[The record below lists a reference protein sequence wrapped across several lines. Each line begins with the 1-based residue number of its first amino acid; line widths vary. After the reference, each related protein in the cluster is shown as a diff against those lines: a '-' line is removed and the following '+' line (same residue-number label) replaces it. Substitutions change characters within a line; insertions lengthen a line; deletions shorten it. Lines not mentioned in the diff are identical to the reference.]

1 MRYLILILLLG
12 GSLSSHAQLKSYI
25 IGIKGD
31 TLNKVDASGKK
42 QGKWVVKMPSLRGEP
57 GYEEE
62 GVYVD
67 DRKEGP
73 WRRYSGGGD
82 LLAIENMR
90 WGYKDG
96 LSQYFSG
103 FGQLLRDERWKALNP
118 DKQYDTVQIEDI
130 DKPDHYKNVILKNE
144 GASVKHGRW
153 QTYDPITGLIVKTEQ
168 FTLGSSDIKKSE
180 VTAAAT
186 EKKSVA
192 KPKEVLEFEKKN
204 AGKKKIKVKDGST
217 GL

>member
-1 MRYLILILLLG
+1 MRNFLFIIFIGLG
-12 GSLSSHAQLKSYI
+12 FSSQAQLKSYI

-31 TLNKVDASGKK
+31 TLNKVDANGKK
-42 QGKWVVKMPSLRGEP
+42 QGKWVVKMPALRGEA
-57 GYEEE
+57 GYDEE
-62 GVYVD
+62 GVYID

-73 WRRYSGGGD
+73 WRRYSGVGD

-96 LSQYFSG
+96 VSQYFSG

-118 DKQYDTVQIEDI
+118 DKQYDTVEIEDI
-130 DKPDHYKNVILKNE
+130 DKPDHYKKVILKNE
-144 GASVKHGRW
+144 GASVRHGRW
-153 QTYDPITGLIVKTEQ
+153 QTYDPVSGLIVKTENY
-168 FTLGSSDIKKSE
+168 TLGSSDIKKSDA
-180 VTAAAT
+180 TAVVT